1 MATASPDSSNC
12 SNVLASTTLLKS
24 SLGSATKIIYH
35 YKHIKL
41 KHIDHNCCNL
51 YYFVCVFFI
60 LWFFSW
66 PKSVWLLTQVELNS
80 PVRPWLQCGWHGWT
94 LLENLQEFKDVPK
107 CVWKAALHWYFS
119 NSLIFFIHTINS
131 IIAFHN

>member
-12 SNVLASTTLLKS
+12 SNVLATTTLLKS
-24 SLGSATKIIYH
+24 SSGSVTKIIYH

-60 LWFFSW
+60 LWFFQLRVAAVTHAGGAERIRFS
-66 PKSVWLLTQVELNS
+66 TE
-80 PVRPWLQCGWHGWT
+80 
-94 LLENLQEFKDVPK
+94 DVDERCLRILGCAK
-107 CVWKAALHWYFS
+107 MCSEGCSALIV
-119 NSLIFFIHTINS
+119 LFFTINFTVL
-131 IIAFHN
+131 FHN